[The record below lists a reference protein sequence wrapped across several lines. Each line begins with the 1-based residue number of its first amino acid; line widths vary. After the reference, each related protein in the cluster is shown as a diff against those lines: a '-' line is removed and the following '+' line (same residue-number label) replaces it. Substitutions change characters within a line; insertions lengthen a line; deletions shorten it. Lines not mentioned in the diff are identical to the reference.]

1 MRLNL
6 KMNLPVV
13 VKSTGM
19 LTLFLF
25 KAARKAEFLEN
36 SFEVVTFPIWLDICW
51 VLIKLLFFMK
61 WINVQ
66 VFKGFT

>member
-1 MRLNL
+1 
-6 KMNLPVV
+6 MNLPVV

-19 LTLFLF
+19 LILFLF

-51 VLIKLLFFMK
+51 TKMLGEMAPAATHRLGKH
-61 WINVQ
+61 
-66 VFKGFT
+66 FKNHNL